1 MSDAG
6 GYEVESEWVH
16 IQYAEKSQF
25 VETYGFSG
33 SQGMVN
39 LEGIRMMPKDKPSKT
54 LMLFMHPA
62 TTLQLLPMPQAI
74 VKQKGMHILCGA
86 SRYAKNDTSLIF
98 EKVALDMGAY
108 VRHAKEVWGYEN
120 VILGA
125 WSGGGSLGLFYQSQ
139 AENPTITETPAGDPI
154 DLKAANLT
162 PVDGIVFQAAHLAR
176 SKTMTD
182 WIDPSVKHEDNP
194 DDRVIE
200 LDLYDPRNPNKAPYD
215 RDWLAV
221 FRAAQVARNRK
232 ITAMAKDQ
240 LLKLKAK
247 GGAEVERPFI
257 THRTMAEPR
266 FLDPTIDPNDREPYT
281 CFLGNPETVNT
292 GPVGMGRFSTLR
304 SWLSQWSYDDSN
316 ADGEKCARGVTV
328 PLLAVEN
335 SADDAVP
342 QPHTGIIYENAA
354 SKDKKMHVIKGAT
367 HYYRGQPELLQ
378 EAVDTAWNWMAERNF
393 VE

>member
-1 MSDAG
+1 MSETDS
-6 GYEVESEWVH
+6 YEVETEWVH
-16 IQYAEKSQF
+16 IQHEETSQF

-39 LEGIRMMPKDKPSKT
+39 LEGIRMRPKGRPSKT
-54 LMLFMHPA
+54 LLLFMHPA

-74 VKQKGMHILCGA
+74 VKRGVHILCGA

-98 EKVALDMGAY
+98 EKVAMDMGAY
-108 VRHAKEVWGYEN
+108 VRHAKEVWGYEH

-139 AENPTITETPAGDPI
+139 AENPTVTETPAGDPI

-162 PVDGIVFQAAHLAR
+162 PVDGIIFQAAHLAR

-194 DDRVIE
+194 DDRVVE
-200 LDLYDPRNPNKAPYD
+200 LDLYDPRNPYKAPYD
-215 RDWLAV
+215 REWLAV

-232 ITAMAKDQ
+232 ITAMARDQ

-247 GGAEVERPFI
+247 GGGEVERPFI

-266 FLDPTIDPNDREPYT
+266 FLDPTIDPNDRAPYT

-354 SKDKKMHVIKGAT
+354 SKDKTMHVIKGAT
-367 HYYRGQPELLQ
+367 HYYKGQPELLK
-378 EAVDTAWNWMAERNF
+378 EAVDTAWNWMAARNF